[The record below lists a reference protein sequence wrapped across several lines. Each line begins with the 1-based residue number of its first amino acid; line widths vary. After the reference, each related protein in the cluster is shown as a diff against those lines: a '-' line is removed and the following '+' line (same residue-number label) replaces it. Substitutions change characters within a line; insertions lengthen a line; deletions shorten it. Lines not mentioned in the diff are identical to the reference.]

1 MFWFSH
7 LKIIALWLHKTQPM
21 FSNGYSHFVL
31 KQDYFDHESVLHGI
45 NHTYRVMFHVLNIGQ
60 KAGMHHEIK
69 IAFCAAFIHD
79 MARLHDG
86 YCTEHGPK
94 AAKLKFPHFK
104 NNFIKLGFKDDDLR
118 AIKLA
123 VSNHSMRHEIF
134 TGHKYYKTVA
144 LLKDADA
151 LDRIRIGENNL
162 KIQYL
167 RIPESLHLV
176 DFARQLY
183 FRTTDLPIQSFEEIL
198 EIAKTI
204 PGQ

>member
-1 MFWFSH
+1 MF
-7 LKIIALWLHKTQPM
+7 T
-21 FSNGYSHFVL
+21 NGYSHFVL
-31 KQDYFDHESVLHGI
+31 KREYFDHESIKHGI
-45 NHTYRVMFHVLNIGQ
+45 NHTYRVMYHVLNIGQ
-60 KAGMHHEIK
+60 KAGMNHEVK
-69 IAFCAAFIHD
+69 TAFCAAFIHD
-79 MARLHDG
+79 MARLHDS
-86 YCTEHGPK
+86 YCTEHGPR
-94 AAKLKFPHFK
+94 AARLKLPLFK
-104 NNFIKLGFKDDDLR
+104 NSFQSLGLNHDDLR

-123 VSNHSMRHEIF
+123 ISNHSIRHEIF

-151 LDRIRIGENNL
+151 LDRVRIGENNL

-176 DFARQLY
+176 EFARQLY
-183 FRTTDLPIQSFEEIL
+183 FRTIDLPLHRFEEIL

>member
-1 MFWFSH
+1 MFE
-7 LKIIALWLHKTQPM
+7 
-21 FSNGYSHFVL
+21 NGYTHFVL
-31 KQDYFDHESVLHGI
+31 KNGFFDHESDKHGI
-45 NHTYRVMFHVLNIGQ
+45 NHTYRVMFHVLNIGK
-60 KAGMHHEIK
+60 KAGMNHEIK
-69 IAFCAAFIHD
+69 TAFCAAFIHD
-79 MARLHDG
+79 MARLHDS
-86 YCTEHGPK
+86 YCTEHGPR
-94 AAKLKFPHFK
+94 AARLKFPLFK
-104 NNFIKLGFKDDDLR
+104 DTFRSLGFVEDDLR

-123 VSNHSMRHEIF
+123 ISNHSIRHEIF

-167 RIPESLHLV
+167 RIPESLQLV
-176 DFARQLY
+176 DFAKQLY
-183 FRTTDLPIQSFEEIL
+183 FCTKDLPLHSFDQIL